1 MRPLLFLV
9 IVLWSS
15 AAFAQAG
22 PSAEPV
28 AKAESG
34 VETIDRVA
42 VRWYSRDVGG
52 VRKPQFIFARELA
65 FAARIEAL
73 TDPIVLPTAY
83 TDKHVRSAIERHIT
97 ETVLASLPVEPKP
110 TPKQVAT
117 YAEAARGHMLLLI
130 GDGNA
135 ATGAN
140 KLDEARRAEGITNE
154 ELDRLLRRRAR
165 ASWYLDKTIA
175 PMLKASE
182 LDLRDVHRRGETP
195 FTDQP
200 FEDVEEQL
208 RRWYTST
215 RLATAL
221 DRYFRNAR
229 TRIEMFVIAP
239 PKP

>member
-1 MRPLLFLV
+1 MRPLLLAAL
-9 IVLWSS
+9 VLWPSS
-15 AAFAQAG
+15 AFAQD
-22 PSAEPV
+22 AEPP
-28 AKAESG
+28 AREPDERS

-42 VRWYSRDVGG
+42 VRWYSRDAGG

-65 FAARIEAL
+65 FAARIEGL
-73 TDPIVLPTAY
+73 TEPIPLPTAY

-97 ETVLASLPVEPKP
+97 ETVLANLPVDPKP

-130 GDGNA
+130 GDGDA
-135 ATGAN
+135 DAGAT

-175 PMLKASE
+175 PMLKPSE

-195 FTDQP
+195 FTDQR
-200 FEDVEEQL
+200 FDDVEDQL

-239 PKP
+239 PRP